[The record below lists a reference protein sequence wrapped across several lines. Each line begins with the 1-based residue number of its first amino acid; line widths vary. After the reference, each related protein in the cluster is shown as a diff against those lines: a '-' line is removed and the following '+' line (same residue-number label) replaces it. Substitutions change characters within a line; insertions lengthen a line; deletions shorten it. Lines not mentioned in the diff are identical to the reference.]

1 MELKIV
7 KSHFMS
13 LNRAR
18 LQRTKDSL
26 RGHSRQFL
34 DILPLL
40 FHVNH
45 PLLPGFV
52 SKDTPSG
59 VAEYTPEKSAIKYA
73 RVLAKSFFYKKR
85 ALYTYDI
92 TAIYIMGSSGTI
104 AYSEASDMDVWVCY
118 RNELNQ
124 VRLQEL
130 QQKMSLIETWAL
142 SHGVEVHFH
151 LMNPEIFKSG
161 EHRLLSTESSGS
173 ALHDLLLDEFY
184 RTGLIIAGRYPLWW
198 LVPPEKEQEYE
209 DYAAYLIKRGFVRE
223 HEFLDFGGISRIPP
237 EEFFGAS
244 LWQLFKG
251 IDSPYKS
258 ALKILLM
265 EAYASEYPQVDLLS
279 LRYKKAIYGGELLLD
294 FLDPYVMLYKKVEE
308 YLENLQDHNRLT
320 LIRRCFYFK
329 VDEHLSRPAVAK
341 TGWRREMMIQLV
353 KNWGWTQAQMLI
365 LDTHKDWKIEKLL
378 EERKILIDLLTNSY
392 QFLSNFVRKHA
403 HLSLINQQDLNILG
417 RKLYAAFER
426 KAGKVE
432 VVSWSELPRLKEQRI
447 TLMELVQEEGFDHW
461 ALYRDA
467 VNYEEIGDR
476 TPIRRGHTL
485 VELFAWA
492 YFNGIIDRDTQIY
505 LQLKHTDVHMREARG
520 VLETY
525 RRQFPLELLKNIPM
539 SAYAATPQILAA
551 VIFANLG
558 VAPLQNLAS
567 QGKYL
572 ISSHTNPLSYGGQGE
587 NLVVTMDLV
596 LLTSWREVYSYKY
609 TGIEGIMQCLCY
621 YIRWG
626 RLTEGIAPPNPVTNS
641 YATAYGLMVA
651 KRVAQFFSDVILC
664 FFGTDQGKNNRY
676 LVGVEQGFFLF
687 YLDNGIPQYQH
698 SLSFEKLMDYLEKPL
713 KSCSTLIFDQ
723 QTLQDTP
730 LPLIAQLNKAGV
742 IQVYFYHDEIHH
754 HTEIYVMDE
763 MGSLFR
769 HKADVVSFEQILQQY
784 AHFFELLMRR
794 RNILIHGPQG
804 GLRFERVEY
813 QRLYKKAGH
822 YQAIPLV
829 LPALNQARSRSY
841 PLQVMVDQIDN
852 QPAYKI
858 YCDQKEFSTSQY
870 GDHLFNEVLDYLRQR
885 DVALDKQAY
894 FVGDVD
900 ISAAFYHRQQQGTL
914 QSVQYLRFKHD
925 IEEKINGLKNRRH

>member
-1 MELKIV
+1 MELKSV

-26 RGHSRQFL
+26 RGNSRQFL
-34 DILPLL
+34 EILPLL

-59 VAEYTPEKSAIKYA
+59 VAEYNPEKSALKYA
-73 RVLAKSFFYKKR
+73 RLLAKSFFYKKR
-85 ALYTYDI
+85 ALHTYDI

-104 AYSEASDMDVWVCY
+104 AYSETSDMDVWVCY

-124 VRLQEL
+124 ARLQEL

-142 SHGVEVHFH
+142 GQGVEVHFH
-151 LMNPEIFKSG
+151 LMNPKTFKSG

-198 LVPPEKEQEYE
+198 LVPPDKEQEYE

-223 HEFLDFGGISRIPP
+223 HEFLDFGGIARIPP
-237 EEFFGAS
+237 GEFFGAS

-265 EAYASEYPQVDLLS
+265 EAYASEYPRVDLLS
-279 LRYKKAIYGGELLLD
+279 LRYKTAIYSGELLLD

-308 YLENLQDHNRLT
+308 YLEHLKDGNRLT

-329 VDEHLSRPAVAK
+329 VNEHLSRPAMRKA
-341 TGWRREMMIQLV
+341 GWQREMMIQLV
-353 KNWGWTQAQMLI
+353 KNWGWTQAQMII

-392 QFLSNFVRKHA
+392 QFLSSFVRKNA
-403 HLSLINQQDLNILG
+403 QLSLINQQDLNILG

-432 VVSWSELPRLKEQRI
+432 VVCWSELPRLKEQRI
-447 TLMELVQEEGFDHW
+447 TLMELVQKEGFDHW
-461 ALYRDA
+461 ALYREA
-467 VNYEEIGDR
+467 VNYEETSDK

-485 VELFAWA
+485 VELIAWA
-492 YFNGIIDRDTQIY
+492 YFNGIIDRDTQVY
-505 LQLKHTDVHMREARG
+505 LQLKQTDVHIREVRG
-520 VLETY
+520 VLESY
-525 RRQFPLELLKNIPM
+525 QRQFPLDLLKNIPM
-539 SAYAATPQILAA
+539 STYASTPQILAA

-558 VAPLQNLAS
+558 ETPLQNLAN

-587 NLVVTMDLV
+587 NLVVTLDLV
-596 LLTSWREVYSYKY
+596 LLTSWREVYSYRY
-609 TGIEGIMQCLCY
+609 TGIEGVMQCLCH

-626 RLTEGIAPPNPVTNS
+626 RLAEGIAPPNPVTNS

-664 FFGTDQGKNNRY
+664 FFGSDQGKNNRY
-676 LVGVEQGFFLF
+676 LVGVEQGYFLF

-698 SLSFEKLMDYLEKPL
+698 LASYEKLMDYLEKPL
-713 KSCSTLIFDQ
+713 KSYSTLILDQ
-723 QTLQDTP
+723 QTLQDTA
-730 LPLIAQLNKAGV
+730 LPLIAQLNKPGV
-742 IQVYFYHDEIHH
+742 IQVYFYYDEIHH
-754 HTEIYVMDE
+754 CTDVYVMDE

-769 HKADVVSFEQILQQY
+769 SKGNIVPYEQILQQY
-784 AHFFELLMRR
+784 AYFFELLMRR
-794 RNILIHGPQG
+794 RHLLIHGSQG
-804 GLRFERVEY
+804 VLRFERIEF
-813 QRLYKKAGH
+813 QRLYKKGGCYHA
-822 YQAIPLV
+822 ATLV
-829 LPALNQARSRSY
+829 LPASNRAGNRVH
-841 PLQVMVDQIDN
+841 PLQVMVDRIDH

-858 YCDQKEFSTSQY
+858 YCDQKEFSSSQY
-870 GDHLFNEVLDYLRQR
+870 GDHLFSEVLEYLRHR
-885 DVALDKQAY
+885 DVSADKQAY

-900 ISAAFYHRQQQGTL
+900 ISAAFYHQQQQGTL

-925 IEEKINGLKNRRH
+925 IEQKINGLKNRRH